1 MTQIK
6 GRLEKDRRS
15 FSCDWSAGICKRTYI
30 KEAREHP
37 TLPKATVRRIV
48 KDHLKMK

>member
-1 MTQIK
+1 MEGEKEMTTK
-6 GRLEKDRRS
+6 NARK
-15 FSCDWSAGICKRTYI
+15 CDWSSGICQRTFI

-48 KDHLKMK
+48 KDHLKMR